1 MLSSRNTWSKLWNEI
16 RISQAGEK
24 KNGIIQNIDYL
35 TCHYN
40 VPMTLKKINL
50 IIISVE
56 LPKLFVIQGG
66 LIIVHSISF

>member
-1 MLSSRNTWSKLWNEI
+1 M

-40 VPMTLKKINL
+40 IAMILKKVNL

-56 LPKLFVIQGG
+56 LHKLFVIQGG
-66 LIIVHSISF
+66 LVIVHAISFLRWFS

>member
-1 MLSSRNTWSKLWNEI
+1 M

-40 VPMTLKKINL
+40 IAMILKKVNL

-56 LPKLFVIQGG
+56 LHKLFVIQGG
-66 LIIVHSISF
+66 LVIVHAISFLR

>member
-1 MLSSRNTWSKLWNEI
+1 M

-35 TCHYN
+35 TFHYN
-40 VPMTLKKINL
+40 IAMILKKINL

-56 LPKLFVIQGG
+56 LPKLLYKEV
-66 LIIVHSISF
+66 LLLYMSFLF

>member
-1 MLSSRNTWSKLWNEI
+1 M

-35 TCHYN
+35 TFHYN
-40 VPMTLKKINL
+40 IAMILKKINL

-66 LIIVHSISF
+66 LVIVHVISFLR

>member
-1 MLSSRNTWSKLWNEI
+1 MRS
-16 RISQAGEK
+16 SQAGEK

-40 VPMTLKKINL
+40 IAMILKKINL

-66 LIIVHSISF
+66 LVIVHVISFLR